1 MDLIFVRVMVY
12 KLCRAVHRAGWLLTE
27 CTFSSESLS
36 AFFGRHKVDYGLSG
50 QYAVVTGA
58 SRGIGLACARA
69 LAAEGVNLIL
79 FARSAGPLAESAD
92 RLSAD
97 YPVQVHAVAG
107 DMCRREDVARL
118 LAHLDDRHIEPGILV
133 LNVGRPPAKMR
144 EVLDEDDE
152 NRWQMAHDTQLRG
165 AVNIVSALAPRMVQ
179 RKHGRIVAIT
189 SATVKQPMLRHGLST
204 VYRAGLAAYLKHLAN
219 EIAPSGVTVNSVCPA
234 SIATDSFV
242 SSYNP
247 VERAKSVPMKRLGTP
262 DELAATV
269 VFFASAQAGFIT
281 GASLQ
286 VDGGMTAS
294 LT

>member
-1 MDLIFVRVMVY
+1 MD
-12 KLCRAVHRAGWLLTE
+12 C
-27 CTFSSESLS
+27 
-36 AFFGRHKVDYGLSG
+36 GLAG
-50 QYAVVTGA
+50 QYAIVTGA

-69 LAAEGVNLIL
+69 LAAEGTHLIL
-79 FARSAGPLAESAD
+79 FARSAEPLAECAA
-92 RLSAD
+92 RLRAD
-97 YPVQVHAVAG
+97 YPVQVQAVAG

-118 LAHLDDRHIEPGILV
+118 LAHLDESNIEPGILV
-133 LNVGRPPAKMR
+133 LNVGRPPTKMR

-152 NRWQMAHDTQLRG
+152 ARWQTAHDTQLRG
-165 AVNIVSALAPRMVQ
+165 AINILSAIAPRMVK
-179 RKHGRIVAIT
+179 RRHGRIVAIT

-204 VYRAGLAAYLKHLAN
+204 VYRAGLTAYLKHLAN
-219 EIAPSGVTVNSVCPA
+219 EIAPYGVTVNSVCPA

-242 SSYNP
+242 SSYDP
-247 VERAKSVPMKRLGTP
+247 AERAKSVPMKRLGTP

-269 VFFASAQAGFIT
+269 VFFASTQAGFIT